1 MDKTLNQILAEC
13 DEIQTRG
20 VRGGV
25 IMRAGELESCVIK
38 LHENIKIIQSVAR
51 HLADVAN
58 AVNELI
64 LYRNAAS
71 LSNSNF
77 RTTNVHPAEND
88 HIALRDSS
96 ALSPTTK
103 LGSESRTALSL
114 TTKLGSE
121 SRTACELVRGVTV
134 KVPRV
139 PTIHNVPLNYIYYVE
154 DIKQY
159 VFSLGGLYINGNLGA
174 IYDSKNTAH
183 IRTVGC
189 RHGVHCKSIAKGTP
203 CQYYHEP
210 HELRAICKKNGVA
223 ADALLEAN
231 VYNFASGGWL
241 YTTNKRT
248 AANKSMRHVGG
259 RDTIAY
265 DLEIIRGNPENF
277 QNEIQRRKAQLI
289 HDALVLTALLQNKLI
304 CERE

>member
-1 MDKTLNQILAEC
+1 MDKTLTQILAEC

-25 IMRAGELESCVIK
+25 IMRAGELEDCVVQ
-38 LHENIKIIQSVAR
+38 LHSNIKIIQSVAR

-77 RTTNVHPAEND
+77 RTPNVHPSEND
-88 HIALRDSS
+88 HIALRNGSQDRA
-96 ALSPTTK
+96 ALSSTTK
-103 LGSESRTALSL
+103 LGSESRA
-114 TTKLGSE
+114 
-121 SRTACELVRGVTV
+121 ACELARGVAIN
-134 KVPRV
+134 VPRV
-139 PTIHNVPLNYIYYVE
+139 PTMHNVPLNYIYYVE

-174 IYDSKNTAH
+174 IYDSKSTAH

-189 RHGVHCKSIAKGTP
+189 RHGAHCKSIAKGLP

-210 HELRAICKKNGVA
+210 YEMRAICKKNNIP
-223 ADALLEAN
+223 ADAMNNILETN

-259 RDTIAY
+259 RSTIAY

-277 QNEIQRRKAQLI
+277 QNEIQRRKSQLI
-289 HDALVLTALLQNKLI
+289 HDALILTVLLQNKLI
-304 CERE
+304 CERDG